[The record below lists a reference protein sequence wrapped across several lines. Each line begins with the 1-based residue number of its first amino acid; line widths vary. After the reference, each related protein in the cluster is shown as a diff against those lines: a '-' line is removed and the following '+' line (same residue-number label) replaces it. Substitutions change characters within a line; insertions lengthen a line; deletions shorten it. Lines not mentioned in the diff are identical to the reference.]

1 MSVTLKDI
9 ARQLDMAPSSI
20 SRILR
25 NDPRASEFREETRK
39 RVMRVSQEMGYKRNV
54 SAATI
59 RNGFDS

>member
-1 MSVTLKDI
+1 
-9 ARQLDMAPSSI
+9 MAPSSI